1 MSRLQRGP
9 SWKGEGAV
17 LHRESLPFQTY
28 APFRIAPFPDEER
41 VQGDTRGVFSLDSV
55 NRVTPVTLC
64 GCVMTKSLT
73 HIDAEGT
80 ARMVDVGA
88 KAETQRLAVAS
99 GRITMTAGALAA
111 IRAGNAPKGD
121 VLGTARIAGIMAAKR
136 TGDLIPMC
144 HPLAIDAVNVDF
156 TFEDAAILAT
166 ATASLTGKTGVEM
179 EAITAVSIAL
189 VTIYDMAKA
198 LDKGMIIGDIR
209 LIEKRGGKS
218 GHWKAA

>member
-1 MSRLQRGP
+1 MSQ
-9 SWKGEGAV
+9 
-17 LHRESLPFQTY
+17 
-28 APFRIAPFPDEER
+28 
-41 VQGDTRGVFSLDSV
+41 
-55 NRVTPVTLC
+55 
-64 GCVMTKSLT
+64 SLT

-99 GRITMTAGALAA
+99 GRIRMSAAAISA

-144 HPLAIDAVNVDF
+144 HPLALDAVNLDF
-156 TFEDAAILAT
+156 TFEDDAVRAT

-179 EAITAVSIAL
+179 EAITAVTIAL
-189 VTIYDMAKA
+189 VTVYDMAKA
-198 LDKGMIIGDIR
+198 LDKAMVIEDVR

-218 GHWKAA
+218 GHWRAADA